1 MSKKKQSKD
10 TPQQRIVTKVKVTP
24 PSPQQKMIRVK
35 VRVTPPTVTPVR
47 CRSVILLNDKA

>member
-47 CRSVILLNDKA
+47 GRSVILLNDKA